1 MRIET
6 TSTGGK
12 ATYSYDDFT
21 SGLIPQGTIAS
32 TIQPYISH
40 GYNGL
45 ASTSNVD
52 PNITNGILQAGYNPS
67 ANATNNG
74 GLAGLL
80 VAISATDNSTAY
92 AVDAGGK
99 IQKITTSTNPVT
111 LATGGTYPATITGTS
126 PVGQDGILYTHFSS
140 STLVTSYFYSYYNNA
155 NWDVGALLSSFAA
168 PDDNFMSTVP
178 TNFGLMATES
188 TDSDQKT
195 KPHPMEIG
203 ADGILYIGSG
213 RYLHAYDGTTGTN
226 GTFSSKVLTLPL
238 GTEIIAMRNFND
250 KLLIATNYSPTNNY
264 GIGNAELY
272 IWNYLDLDIS
282 TVISLEDISVSA
294 LFLWDGTPMVI
305 TEGAEDRNGSRNL
318 KAISG
323 NTVKS
328 IASWN
333 AALPTNRGVLATGDI
348 LYMNCDGKIVTVGSN
363 YKSGYMVNQIASLSG
378 TYDGGA
384 LQYITLGTPTPKLLG
399 SSYTIGT
406 PNVYYL
412 QNITDTNRTRGA
424 GFCSFPM
431 CMPSFPAGKRGRIKS
446 VDIRYFE
453 PITGAGGTF
462 TLSVKVDNT
471 TTHVITSTAEVVAP
485 LSKRYTRN
493 TSDATLP
500 LFSTFQV
507 TCEWASSS
515 GRSPSIADITVEWE
529 LVEIKN

>member
-188 TDSDQKT
+188 TDSDQKLNHIQW
-195 KPHPMEIG
+195 K
-203 ADGILYIGSG
+203 
-213 RYLHAYDGTTGTN
+213 
-226 GTFSSKVLTLPL
+226 
-238 GTEIIAMRNFND
+238 
-250 KLLIATNYSPTNNY
+250 
-264 GIGNAELY
+264 
-272 IWNYLDLDIS
+272 
-282 TVISLEDISVSA
+282 
-294 LFLWDGTPMVI
+294 
-305 TEGAEDRNGSRNL
+305 
-318 KAISG
+318 
-323 NTVKS
+323 
-328 IASWN
+328 
-333 AALPTNRGVLATGDI
+333 
-348 LYMNCDGKIVTVGSN
+348 
-363 YKSGYMVNQIASLSG
+363 
-378 TYDGGA
+378 
-384 LQYITLGTPTPKLLG
+384 
-399 SSYTIGT
+399 
-406 PNVYYL
+406 
-412 QNITDTNRTRGA
+412 
-424 GFCSFPM
+424 
-431 CMPSFPAGKRGRIKS
+431 
-446 VDIRYFE
+446 
-453 PITGAGGTF
+453 
-462 TLSVKVDNT
+462 
-471 TTHVITSTAEVVAP
+471 
-485 LSKRYTRN
+485 
-493 TSDATLP
+493 
-500 LFSTFQV
+500 
-507 TCEWASSS
+507 
-515 GRSPSIADITVEWE
+515 
-529 LVEIKN
+529 